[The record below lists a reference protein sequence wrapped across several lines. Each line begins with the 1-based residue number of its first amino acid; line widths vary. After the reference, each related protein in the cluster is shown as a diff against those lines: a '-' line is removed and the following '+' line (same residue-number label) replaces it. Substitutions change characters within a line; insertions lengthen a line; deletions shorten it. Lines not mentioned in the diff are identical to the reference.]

1 MDTKP
6 AFRFV
11 TAALHV
17 DLHGV
22 IHRHNMRM
30 FQSGRSTRFLF
41 EVGYKIGI
49 IAQRGAQHLQ
59 RDESIEFDVARFVDD
74 RKAAATDLVQQFVFP
89 DTSECLRHNGH
100 SLQNDQRRT
109 IGVGQR

>member
-22 IHRHNMRM
+22 IHRHNTRM
-30 FQSGRSTRFLF
+30 LQSGRSTRFLF

-49 IAQRGAQHLQ
+49 LAQRGTQHFQ
-59 RDESIEFDVARFVDD
+59 RDESIEFHVAHFAHHG
-74 RKAAATDLVQQFVFP
+74 KAAAIDLFQQFVFP
-89 DTSECLRHNGH
+89 NTSKCLRHNRH
-100 SLQNDQRRT
+100 SRQTDHRRAMGVEQR
-109 IGVGQR
+109 